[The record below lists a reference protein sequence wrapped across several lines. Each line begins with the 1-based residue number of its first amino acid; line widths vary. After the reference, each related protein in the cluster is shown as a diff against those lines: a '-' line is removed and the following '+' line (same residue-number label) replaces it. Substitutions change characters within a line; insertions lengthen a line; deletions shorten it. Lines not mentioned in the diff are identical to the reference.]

1 MKIAI
6 MHDWFDQVL
15 GGSEL
20 VALHIADLYPD
31 ADIFT
36 MIYDPEKFGERL
48 AGRNITTSSLQT
60 LPSKLRKNHKLLLPL
75 IPRALKKLDFSGYD
89 LVISSSPAF
98 SKNITVPV
106 GTKHLTYCHSPM
118 RFAWDY
124 WPKYLDE
131 QDYGLLKKTLANMI
145 IPKIRKWD
153 LKGASSVD
161 YWIANSET
169 VKDRISK
176 YYGIKDIEVLYPPV
190 DLKNKLNPVEKR
202 GDYYV
207 TLGALT
213 PYKRIDLAIKA
224 CNKSRRNLIVM
235 SDGPQRRELE
245 SIAGDTI
252 KFVGF
257 VDGDQKWELLRRSL
271 GLIFP
276 TIEDFG
282 MAPIEA
288 MAVGTPVIALKDG
301 GLTETVEDHV
311 SGVFFDN
318 QTSEDISE
326 ALDIAESIEFDHKTI
341 AASTSKY
348 ASENFDKRFKQL
360 ISELK

>member
-1 MKIAI
+1 

-20 VALHIADLYPD
+20 VALHIAELYPD
-31 ADIFT
+31 ADILT
-36 MIYDPEKFGERL
+36 MLYGPEKFGNKL
-48 AGRNITTSSLQT
+48 AGRNITTSYLQKI
-60 LPSKLRKNHKLLLPL
+60 PSKLRNNHKLLLPL
-75 IPRALKKLDFSGYD
+75 IPRAIKKMDFTGYD

-98 SKNITVPV
+98 SKNITAPEGV
-106 GTKHLTYCHSPM
+106 KHLTYCHSPM

-131 QDYGLLKKTLANMI
+131 QGYGLLKKILANLI

-153 LKGASSVD
+153 LEGASGVD
-161 YWIANSET
+161 RWVANSET

-176 YYGIKDIEVLYPPV
+176 YYGVKDIEVLYPPV
-190 DLKNKLNPVEKR
+190 DLKDKLKSVEKR
-202 GDYYV
+202 DDYYV

-235 SDGPQRRELE
+235 SDGPQRQELE

-257 VDGDQKWELLRRSL
+257 VDGDQKWELLRRSR

-276 TIEDFG
+276 TVEDFG

-288 MAVGTPVIALKDG
+288 MAVGTPVIALRDG
-301 GLTETVEDHV
+301 GLTETVEDKV
-311 SGVFFDN
+311 SGVFFEE
-318 QTSEDISE
+318 QTSEDITG
-326 ALDIAESIEFDHKTI
+326 ALDIAESIEFDHKKI

-348 ASENFDKRFKQL
+348 ASENFDKRFKQ
-360 ISELK
+360 IVSEAE